1 MPQQR
6 VPVEISKPMLRITDN
21 IMGEIGELT
30 EKNAR
35 LLVEKLR
42 EFLWMTLDE
51 MEFDP
56 SDGDLLEVE
65 IQEESEGCPLD
76 DDFDLEEFFR

>member
-6 VPVEISKPMLRITDN
+6 IPVEISRPMLAITN
-21 IMGEIGELT
+21 KIMEETAELT
-30 EKNAR
+30 EKNAKV
-35 LLVEKLR
+35 LLEKLR

-56 SDGDLLEVE
+56 SDGDLLEIE
-65 IQEESEGCPLD
+65 IQHDEEGCPLD
-76 DDFDLEEFFR
+76 DDLDLEEILE